1 MFRRKRKLYLV
12 FEYVDHTILEELEEN
27 PSGLGEETARKHVFQ
42 VVRAI
47 NFCHQ
52 NNVSIFGVESGL
64 LDNYRYDW
72 MSEFNLKSVFSS
84 V

>member
-64 LDNYRYDW
+64 LDRV
-72 MSEFNLKSVFSS
+72 EFHGIRPIQMKVDCPTI
-84 V
+84 